1 MAVTLRFVSHPGI
14 FNWACSIAQYG
25 FWCTHVECVMPDGT
39 YLGAI
44 SDGVKARPSDYD
56 AGKFSR
62 EQFIHV
68 GIAPEHESSF
78 YAFLRGEVGKP
89 YDKGAIWSFYGKRD
103 GRDWQEPD
111 SWFCSELMAAALA
124 EYEVFPQKMA
134 ESFSRVTPRDLM
146 LLVSTR
152 TEAG

>member
-1 MAVTLRFVSHPGI
+1 MITLRFVSHPGI

-39 YLGAI
+39 LLGAMG
-44 SDGVKARPSDYD
+44 DGVKARLAGYD
-56 AGKFSR
+56 AGG
-62 EQFIHV
+62 FIRDMYV
-68 GIAPEHESSF
+68 PVNIAPEHESAF
-78 YAFLRGEVGKP
+78 YAFLRSQIGKP
-89 YDKGAIWSFYGKRD
+89 YDTWAIISFYSKRS
-103 GRDWQEPD
+103 GRDWQAPD

-124 EYEVFPQKMA
+124 EYDVFPQHMA
-134 ESFSRVTPRDLM
+134 ESFSRVTVRDLM